1 MLLEKGADI
10 NAQGGEHDGNALQLA
25 SAGGDEKVVQMLF
38 DTGAEASVTQEQVPE
53 WEFYGLKP
61 ALRKG
66 VLITLI
72 RELEVDTDTVYRSW
86 HQVSKEGPK
95 FLSAKNFRL
104 LPWKKKN

>member
-53 WEFYGLKP
+53 WVRGLHRSDGLA
-61 ALRKG
+61 ALPS
-66 VLITLI
+66 
-72 RELEVDTDTVYRSW
+72 D
-86 HQVSKEGPK
+86 
-95 FLSAKNFRL
+95 A
-104 LPWKKKN
+104 

>member
-1 MLLEKGADI
+1 MVLWHCCLRNGPGSPLVTITVCNTLK
-10 NAQGGEHDGNALQLA
+10 
-25 SAGGDEKVVQMLF
+25 
-38 DTGAEASVTQEQVPE
+38 DTTQ
-53 WEFYGLKP
+53 EFYGLKT

-72 RELEVDTDTVYRSW
+72 RELEVNTDTVYRSW